1 VGGIRRIRRLALAR
15 RIVGNGADRLQALLH
30 RRCEVLVD
38 AEIGGHAIDL
48 VHEFLTRFVVIDLLS
63 AGDGLVTVEPVER
76 RETRRDRGNIA
87 GGNALSRELD
97 RWSQRSNCSFACSA
111 PLSTARC
118 WSS

>member
-1 VGGIRRIRRLALAR
+1 
-15 RIVGNGADRLQALLH
+15 
-30 RRCEVLVD
+30 
-38 AEIGGHAIDL
+38 